1 MYSDEACT
9 KKLAKNVISS
19 YKASGSYAGYPPDS
33 LFSGGSLQP
42 ETKCL
47 EGKTPN
53 TCKDWWS
60 KGLNVRPFSK
70 LSVYCVGCFDFLCLI

>member
-60 KGLNVRPFSK
+60 KGLNVRPLQMFS
-70 LSVYCVGCFDFLCLI
+70 VRRVGCTDSQ